1 MKKFI
6 LTIILGFF
14 LAAPVFSQSGEE
26 TGVRKIVSLKN
37 RLVNF
42 LEERELRGVDTNYV
56 GSPRKKWAV
65 FANSYLSSMDFNL
78 RSRIVDNADDG
89 NPYQLSRAVI
99 DLHSKTQKQ
108 VSLGLYFMGYGLSYS
123 VNLGKGYERDLT
135 LTLYSSPVG
144 GEFRYHSTNRIKGTM
159 DIKDLYGEELKVNIN
174 GEDAKMDNFILN
186 VYYVF
191 NPKKF
196 SYASAMSYSKVQK
209 KSAGSVIAGLTVNR
223 TRLKSS
229 DPWLS
234 YVMGTVNR
242 IKIQQFAIGAGYGY
256 NWVPAKNL
264 NIHISEIPMLLI
276 TTKSA
281 TKMKSEKDD
290 SWSNM
295 QKEGQKKLFGSRT
308 HVSFSHMLRFS
319 SSYTWNDRY
328 QAGISTYY
336 NYFRVGKHSSYYA
349 STSDWNLRF
358 FFAYRF

>member
-1 MKKFI
+1 M
-6 LTIILGFF
+6 TIF
-14 LAAPVFSQSGEE
+14 LALFLATPVFSQDGEG
-26 TGVRKIVSLKN
+26 TGVSKIVSLKN
-37 RLVNF
+37 ILVNF
-42 LEERELRGVDTNYV
+42 LEERELRGVDTNYI
-56 GSPRKKWAV
+56 GAPKKKWAV
-65 FANSYLSSMDFNL
+65 FANSYLSSMDFDL
-78 RSRIVDNADDG
+78 RSRFVDNADDG

-108 VSLGLYFMGYGLSYS
+108 VSLGLYYMGYGLSYAF
-123 VNLGKGYERDLT
+123 NLGKGYERDLT

-144 GEFRYHSTNRIKGTM
+144 GEYRYHSTNRIKGSIDM
-159 DIKDLYGEELKVNIN
+159 KDLYGEDLMLKMN
-174 GEDAKMDNFILN
+174 GTEAQMDNFILN

-196 SYASAMSYSKVQK
+196 SYASAMSYSKIQK
-209 KSAGSVIAGLTVNR
+209 KSAGSVIAGLTLNR

-264 NIHISEIPMLLI
+264 TIHISEIPMLLI

-281 TKMKSEKDD
+281 TKMKSENDD
-290 SWSNM
+290 GWSTI
-295 QKEGQKKLFGSRT
+295 QKEGQKKLFGSKT

-328 QAGISTYY
+328 LAGISTYY

-349 STSDWNLRF
+349 STADWNLRF